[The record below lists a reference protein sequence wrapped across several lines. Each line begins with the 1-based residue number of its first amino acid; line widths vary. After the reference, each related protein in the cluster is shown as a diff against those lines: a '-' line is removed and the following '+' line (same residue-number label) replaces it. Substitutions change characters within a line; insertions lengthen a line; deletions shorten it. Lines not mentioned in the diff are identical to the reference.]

1 MNHKLINTSILEGI
15 ANQIRRIKQTSNKYQ
30 PINFDEEL
38 EKVSSLDS
46 HLMRQVSEIYSEAE
60 RVPEY
65 SFYKG
70 VIGGDSAENKDN
82 TLTKITFTKLKSLG
96 SYNFANY
103 AALKEVNLP
112 ENYSGSVG
120 YYSFTDCSEL
130 EVLDLKNTSDIAY
143 GSIVRC
149 PKLVAVILRKT
160 DKVANLGSSGI
171 FSNTPIANGEGYIY
185 VPTTL
190 LEKYKTATNWTT
202 YADKIVPIEG
212 SEFEEGGNSYDTE
225 N

>member
-1 MNHKLINTSILEGI
+1 MSKKILSTSII
-15 ANQIRRIKQTSNKYQ
+15 QAVANNIRRLRNITSEIQ
-30 PINFDEEL
+30 PKNFDEEL
-38 EKVSSLDS
+38 KKVSSLDS
-46 HLMRQVSEIYSEAE
+46 HLMRQVSEIYSEVE

-70 VIGGDSAENKDN
+70 VVGGGSAENRDN

-120 YYSFTDCSEL
+120 YYSFADCSEL
-130 EVLDLKNTSDIAY
+130 EVLDLKNTSGIAY

-202 YADKIVPIEG
+202 YADKIKPIEG
-212 SEFEEGGNSYDTE
+212 SEFE
-225 N
+225 

>member
-1 MNHKLINTSILEGI
+1 MSKKILSTSII
-15 ANQIRRIKQTSNKYQ
+15 QAVANNIRRLRNTTSEIQ
-30 PINFDEEL
+30 PKNFDEEL
-38 EKVSSLDS
+38 KKVSSLDS
-46 HLMRQVSEIYSEAE
+46 HLMRQVSEIYSEVE

-70 VIGGDSAENKDN
+70 VVGGGSAENRDN

-120 YYSFTDCSEL
+120 YYSFADCSEL
-130 EVLDLKNTSDIAY
+130 EVLDLKNTSGIAY

-190 LEKYKTATNWTT
+190 LEKYETATNWTT
-202 YADKIVPIEG
+202 YADKIKPIEG
-212 SEFEEGGNSYDTE
+212 SEFE
-225 N
+225 

>member
-1 MNHKLINTSILEGI
+1 MSKKILSTSII
-15 ANQIRRIKQTSNKYQ
+15 QAVADNIRRLRNITSELQ
-30 PINFDEEL
+30 PKNFDEEL
-38 EKVSSLDS
+38 KKVSSLDS
-46 HLMRQVSEIYSEAE
+46 HLMRQVSEIYSEVE
-60 RVPEY
+60 RVPDY

-70 VIGGDSAENKDN
+70 VVGGGSAENRDN

-96 SYNFANY
+96 SYNFVNY

-112 ENYSGSVG
+112 ENYSESVG
-120 YYSFTDCSEL
+120 FLNFTDCSEL
-130 EVLDLKNTSDIAY
+130 ETLDLKKTSNFFY
-143 GSIVRC
+143 GSVIRC

-160 DKVANLGSSGI
+160 DKVAHLGSSGI

>member
-1 MNHKLINTSILEGI
+1 MSKKILSTSII
-15 ANQIRRIKQTSNKYQ
+15 KSVADNIRRLRNITSEIQ

-46 HLMRQVSEIYSEAE
+46 HLMRQVSEIYSEVE

-70 VIGGDSAENKDN
+70 VVGGGSAENRDN

-103 AALKEVNLP
+103 AALKEVKLP

-120 YYSFTDCSEL
+120 YYSFANCSEL
-130 EVLDLKNTSDIAY
+130 EVLDLKNTSGIAY

-202 YADKIVPIEG
+202 YADKIKPIEG
-212 SEFEEGGNSYDTE
+212 SEFE
-225 N
+225 